1 MRMRLTYSAAV
12 LLIMPKCIPQNLLY
26 NVVLRISETIQR
38 YLNKVE
44 KIRTSDRIS
53 NVMILMDIFEKLI
66 EKKCIKCI
74 MCIIS

>member
-12 LLIMPKCIPQNLLY
+12 LLIMPVCIPQNLLY